1 MKISTPMQP
10 KTTPFDKHLNA
21 YEQWFE
27 ENRFAYLSE
36 IEAIRKVWPTQ
47 GTTIEIG
54 IGSGLFA
61 LPLSI
66 LQGIEPSYTMREKAK
81 ERGLDVQE
89 AVAEALPYPSE
100 SIDAAL
106 MVTTICFVDDPLKA
120 LQEACRVLRD
130 TGNLVIAFVDR
141 ESPIGQLYLQH
152 KDESLFYKEAT
163 FFSTQE
169 IITLLREAG
178 FRVSATYQTIL
189 GNLEQI
195 QTTETPKTGYGKGS
209 FVVISATKRNNKI
222 RVAFAVNEEMELP
235 NNHFGDASYFDI
247 YQWDNNALKHIET
260 IPNKQQKDNVPHQH
274 GDAEKGEAIVDL
286 LQQHHVNVIVAK
298 QFGKNMMRV
307 KKHFLPV
314 LVDSTNLEES
324 KSKIA
329 LHITPILEHLNN
341 DTEEYNSLSLRN
353 R

>member
-1 MKISTPMQP
+1 MQP
-10 KTTPFDKHLNA
+10 KTTPFDQHLNA

-36 IEAIRKVWPTQ
+36 IETIRKVWPTE

-66 LQGIEPSYTMREKAK
+66 SQGIEPSSAMRKKAK
-81 ERGLDVQE
+81 ERGLNVIE
-89 AVAEALPYPSE
+89 AVAEVLPYPDE

-106 MVTTICFVDDPLKA
+106 MVTTICFVNDPLKA
-120 LQEACRVLRD
+120 FQESYRVLRD

-141 ESPIGQLYLQH
+141 ESPVGQMYLQH

-163 FFSTQE
+163 FFSSQE
-169 IITLLREAG
+169 IITLLSEAG
-178 FRVSATYQTIL
+178 FRVAATYQTIF
-189 GNLEQI
+189 GHLEQL

-209 FVVISATKRNNKI
+209 FVVISAKKRNDKI
-222 RVAFAVNEEMELP
+222 RVAFAVNEDMQLP
-235 NNHFGDASYFDI
+235 DSHFGDASYFDI
-247 YQWDNNALKHIET
+247 YQWENNTLKHIET
-260 IPNKQQKDNVPHQH
+260 IPNKQQKDNVSHRH
-274 GDAEKGEAIVDL
+274 GDADKGEAIVDL
-286 LQQHHVNVIVAK
+286 LQQHHVNIVVSK
-298 QFGKNMMRV
+298 QFGKNILSV

-314 LVDSTNLEES
+314 LVDSSNLEES
-324 KSKIA
+324 KNNVA

-341 DTEEYNSLSLRN
+341 NMEEHNSLSLRN

>member
-1 MKISTPMQP
+1 MQP
-10 KTTPFDKHLNA
+10 KTTPFDQHLNA

-36 IEAIRKVWPTQ
+36 IEAIRKVWPTE

-66 LQGIEPSYTMREKAK
+66 SQGIEPSSAMREKAN
-81 ERGLDVQE
+81 ERGLDVKE
-89 AVAEALPYPSE
+89 AVAEALPYPDE

-106 MVTTICFVDDPLKA
+106 MVTTICFVNDPLKA
-120 LQEACRVLRD
+120 LQEASRVLRD
-130 TGNLVIAFVDR
+130 IGNLVIAFVDR
-141 ESPIGQLYLQH
+141 ESPVGQMYLQH
-152 KDESLFYKEAT
+152 KDESLFYKEAS

-178 FRVSATYQTIL
+178 FRVAATYQTIF
-189 GNLEQI
+189 GNLEQL
-195 QTTETPKTGYGKGS
+195 QTPETPKTGYGKGS

-222 RVAFAVNEEMELP
+222 RMAFAVNEEMQLP
-235 NNHFGDASYFDI
+235 DSHFGDASHFDI
-247 YQWDNNALKHIET
+247 YQWENNTLKHIET
-260 IPNKQQKDNVPHQH
+260 IPNKPQKDNVPHQH

-314 LVDSTNLEES
+314 LVDSSNLEDS
-324 KSKIA
+324 KNNVV
-329 LHITPILEHLNN
+329 LHIKPILEHLNN
-341 DTEEYNSLSLRN
+341 DMEGHNPLSLRN

>member
-1 MKISTPMQP
+1 MQP
-10 KTTPFDKHLNA
+10 KTVPFDLHLDA

-27 ENRFAYLSE
+27 EHHFAYLSE
-36 IEAIRKVWPTQ
+36 IEAIRKVWPTE

-66 LQGIEPSYTMREKAK
+66 SQGIEPSHTMREKAK
-81 ERGLDVQE
+81 ERGLDVKE
-89 AVAEALPYPSE
+89 AVAEALPYPNK

-106 MVTTICFVDDPLKA
+106 MVTTICFVNDPLQA
-120 LQEACRVLRD
+120 LREAYRVLRD
-130 TGNLVIAFVDR
+130 TGNLVVAFVDR
-141 ESPIGQLYLQH
+141 ESPVGQIYLQH

-178 FRVSATYQTIL
+178 FRVAATYQTIF
-189 GNLEQI
+189 GNLEQL
-195 QTTETPKTGYGKGS
+195 QTTETPKIGYGKGS
-209 FVVISATKRNNKI
+209 FVVISATKRSDKI
-222 RVAFAVNEEMELP
+222 RVAFAVNEEKQLSDS
-235 NNHFGDASYFDI
+235 HFGDAAYFDI
-247 YQWDNNALKHIET
+247 YQWENNALKQLET
-260 IPNKQQKDNVPHQH
+260 IRNKQQQDNVPHQH
-274 GDAEKGEAIVDL
+274 GDADKAEAIIDL

-298 QFGKNMMRV
+298 QFGKNMLRV

-314 LVDSTNLEES
+314 LVDSDNLEES
-324 KSKIA
+324 KSNVA
-329 LHITPILEHLNN
+329 LHITPILEQLNN
-341 DTEEYNSLSLRN
+341 DIEEHNPLSLRN